1 MLRKMKAFMDI
12 FANEQHEKTADEK
25 EWKAKIKVYLCYL
38 NQRLF
43 PVTRLFKC
51 PKIQEDVH

>member
-1 MLRKMKAFMDI
+1 MKAFMDI

-38 NQRLF
+38 NQSLF
-43 PVTRLFKC
+43 PVTGLFKY